1 MVIIKMENED
11 EENERVGKNWV
22 DGEVSHWIALWGK
35 WSLNLPKVW
44 INKVNSNLLETL
56 IMFFLIEF
64 LKKISFQIWNF
75 NGVIEILKT
84 K

>member
-11 EENERVGKNWV
+11 EESERVGKNWV
-22 DGEVSHWIALWGK
+22 DGEVLYWIALWGK
-35 WSLNLPKVW
+35 WSLNLLKVW
-44 INKVNSNLLETL
+44 RNKVNSSLLETL
-56 IMFFLIEF
+56 ILFVLIEF
-64 LKKISFQIWNF
+64 WKIISFQIWNF

>member
-22 DGEVSHWIALWGK
+22 DGEVLHWIALWGK

-44 INKVNSNLLETL
+44 RNKVNSSLLETL
-56 IMFFLIEF
+56 IMFVLIEF
-64 LKKISFQIWNF
+64 LKRISFQIWKF
-75 NGVIEILKT
+75 SGVIEILKT